1 MQIVSTEDNV
11 HGMSNPVDNL
21 YEMPKS
27 VFREMS
33 NPVDNLYE
41 MPKSVFREKRK
52 KKKKKKKTSKCY
64 LLKILH
70 RVLSLKTI
78 KRLTS

>member
-1 MQIVSTEDNV
+1 MQIVSIEDNV

-41 MPKSVFREKRK
+41 MPKSVFREK
-52 KKKKKKKTSKCY
+52 
-64 LLKILH
+64 
-70 RVLSLKTI
+70 
-78 KRLTS
+78 